1 MYIIEQLIETQISI
15 HKQGYV
21 TGVSCHID
29 RASQVVID
37 LKTVKYLLKIGAKF
51 QVVPQPYKSQ

>member
-1 MYIIEQLIETQISI
+1 MYITKQLIETQISI

-29 RASQVVID
+29 QALQVAID
-37 LKTVKYLLKIGAKF
+37 LKAGKYLLKIGAKF
-51 QVVPQPYKSQ
+51 